1 MTSIEILKQAI
12 FTGEDSAKICDLII
26 VVAIES
32 GSSDIHL
39 EPLNEKVRLRY
50 RTDGV
55 LSEILEYPTFNH
67 QQIVARYKILGNLKM
82 DETRKPQDGRISHEV
97 GDKAFDLRLSTLP
110 TVHGEKIVMRIVDKT
125 KKIPELEKLGL
136 EGRNS
141 DIINRAIEQPNGIIL
156 NSWPTGSGK
165 STTLYA
171 IMKKLNQPKV
181 NIMTFE
187 DPVEIVVDGLNQ
199 SQVFPDIGYTFATGL
214 RTALRQ
220 DPDIMM
226 VWEIRDQETADIA
239 IEASLTGHL
248 VLSTIHTNSAAET
261 LTRLMNL
268 GVKTFLLPATINA
281 IIAQRLVRRIN
292 PEKAKRVSFSELDI
306 NLQQRVKN
314 VIATTPK
321 EELKSRL
328 SETIMRDP
336 GFLVPDMTKVSN
348 PDQAY
353 EWRIALYEVMEMTGG
368 IKEMILKEA
377 SARDIFN
384 AAVKDGMISLEQ
396 DWIIRALQGVTTLD
410 EVYGAVRMES

>member
-1 MTSIEILKQAI
+1 
-12 FTGEDSAKICDLII
+12 
-26 VVAIES
+26 
-32 GSSDIHL
+32 
-39 EPLNEKVRLRY
+39 
-50 RTDGV
+50 
-55 LSEILEYPTFNH
+55 
-67 QQIVARYKILGNLKM
+67 
-82 DETRKPQDGRISHEV
+82 
-97 GDKAFDLRLSTLP
+97 
-110 TVHGEKIVMRIVDKT
+110 MRIVDKT
-125 KKIPELEKLGL
+125 KKIPDLDKLGL
-136 EGRNS
+136 EGQNAT
-141 DIINRAIEQPNGIIL
+141 IINRAIDQPNGIIL
-156 NSWPTGSGK
+156 NSGPTGSGK

-226 VWEIRDQETADIA
+226 VGEIRDQETADIA

-261 LTRLMNL
+261 LTRLINL
-268 GVKTFLLPATINA
+268 GIKTFLLPATINA

-292 PEKAKRVSFSELDI
+292 KDKAKRVPFSELDI

-321 EELKSRL
+321 EEIKVRL
-328 SETIMRDP
+328 SEEIMRDP

-353 EWRIALYEVMEMTGG
+353 EGRIALYEVMEITNG
-368 IKEMILKEA
+368 IKDMIMREA

-384 AAVKDGMISLEQ
+384 AAVRDGMISLEQ
-396 DWIIRALQGVTTLD
+396 DGIIRALQ
-410 EVYGAVRMES
+410 